1 MRFRLKTLMLVMVIL
16 AAYFAYLAYYRP
28 ALRTVA
34 YESAVVPATAQGKW
48 FENLKKVDDSPYS
61 YKLLTKDEL
70 TELRSQLSTL
80 GKVICTDKS
89 SIYMWPQQAT
99 SRHASRSLFLPVVDP
114 AQGPNPARMPSSI
127 SGILAGFLGIRRAG
141 QQIQLRVDMD
151 AHLQMPQEREVYSP
165 SAVVN
170 YVEADGHLFY
180 EGQAPRNGL
189 VFIAPIGEHSFHVV
203 LFEVD
208 AEPQGTSTQQLP
220 PVQK

>member
-1 MRFRLKTLMLVMVIL
+1 MKFRLKTLMLVMVIL
-16 AAYFAYLAYYRP
+16 AGYFAYLAYYRP

-114 AQGPNPARMPSSI
+114 AQGPNPAKIPADI
-127 SGILAGFLGIRRAG
+127 SGSLNGFLGIRKAG
-141 QQIQLRVDMD
+141 QQIQLRVDMNT
-151 AHLQMPQEREVYSP
+151 HLHMPEEKDLYSP
-165 SAVVN
+165 YSEVN
-170 YVEADGHLFY
+170 YDKADGHLFY
-180 EGQAPRNGL
+180 EGQAPKIGL
-189 VFIAPIGEHSFHVV
+189 VFMAPIGEHSFHVV
-203 LFEVD
+203 LFEV
-208 AEPQGTSTQQLP
+208 EPER
-220 PVQK
+220 